1 MNKVFLI
8 IWREYFERVRKKSF
22 LLMSILGPV
31 LIAGGFGLMVWLGNA
46 DKTEQKVLVIDASQ
60 AFYKTLPDND
70 FIRFYYPDT
79 KLNDAIKDFYKT
91 DYTCILYVPYNIAQG
106 NNTSVQLFYKKSPGF
121 AVTQYLRDVMQNKL
135 YEFKLAANNINPSII
150 KSARQKINIIN
161 EKIYENGK
169 SKESKT
175 DILVGVGFACGVLI
189 FMFLTIYG
197 TQVMRSVMEEK
208 TSRVVEIIISS
219 VRPFQ
224 LMIGKILGVALVG
237 VTQFLIWIVLTTILT
252 TVVSTTLI
260 KNITS
265 DAALKNA
272 QMETVYKQGSNANIK
287 DLQKIDSRMEA
298 IEMIGDLK
306 GLDFTEIAICF
317 FLYFIGGYLFYSAL
331 FAAIG
336 SAVDSEADTQQFM
349 LPVMLPLII
358 GYVMTVNVMQN
369 PEGNIAFWGSM
380 IPFTSPVVMLARL
393 PNGVPFYQICIS
405 LSLLVVGFI
414 FTVWIAGRIYRTGI
428 LMYGKKVSWKE
439 IIKWI
444 SYKA

>member
-31 LIAGGFGLMVWLGNA
+31 LIAGGFALMIWLANA
-46 DKTEQKVLVIDASQ
+46 DKTEQKVMVIDASQ
-60 AFYKTLPDND
+60 AFYKTLPDNE

-79 KLNDAIKDFYKT
+79 KLPEALKDFYKT

-106 NNTSVQLFYKKSPGF
+106 SNTSVQLFYKKSPGF
-121 AVTQYLRDVMQNKL
+121 AVTQYLRDVMENKL

-150 KSARQKINIIN
+150 KSARQKINITQ

-169 SKESKT
+169 SKEKKT
-175 DILVGVGFACGVLI
+175 DISAGIGFACGVLI

-197 TQVMRSVMEEK
+197 MQVMRSVMEEK
-208 TSRVVEIIISS
+208 TSRVVEVIISS

-237 VTQFLIWIVLTTILT
+237 VTQFVIWIILTTVLTTII
-252 TVVSTTLI
+252 SSTLI
-260 KNITS
+260 KSITS
-265 DAALKNA
+265 DAAHKKD
-272 QMETVYKQGSNANIK
+272 QMEIVYKQGSNANIK
-287 DLQKIDSRMEA
+287 ELQKLDSRMEA
-298 IEMIGDLK
+298 MEMIADLK
-306 GLDFTEIAICF
+306 GLDFVEITICF

-331 FAAIG
+331 YAAIG

-349 LPVMLPLII
+349 LPVTLPLII

-393 PNGVPFYQICIS
+393 PNGVPAYQIVIS
-405 LSLLVVGFI
+405 LSLLILGFI
-414 FTVWIAGRIYRTGI
+414 FTVWVAGRIYRTGI
-428 LMYGKKVSWKE
+428 LMYGKKISWRE

-444 SYKA
+444 SYKG

>member
-1 MNKVFLI
+1 MNKIFLI

-31 LIAGGFGLMVWLGNA
+31 LIAGGFALMIWLANA
-46 DKTEQKVLVIDASQ
+46 DKTEQKILVIDASQ
-60 AFYKTLPDND
+60 AFYKTLPDNE

-79 KLNDAIKDFYKT
+79 KLPDAIKDFYKT

-106 NNTSVQLFYKKSPGF
+106 SNTSVQLFYKKSPGF
-121 AVTQYLRDVMQNKL
+121 AVTQYLRDNMENKL
-135 YEFKLAANNINPSII
+135 YEFKLAANNINPAII
-150 KSARQKINIIN
+150 KSARQKINILN

-175 DILVGVGFACGVLI
+175 DILAGVGFACGILI

-208 TSRVVEIIISS
+208 TSRVVEVIISS

-237 VTQFLIWIVLTTILT
+237 ITQFLIWIILTTILT
-252 TVVSTTLI
+252 TVVSATLI
-260 KNITS
+260 KTITS
-265 DAALKNA
+265 DAALKKE
-272 QMETVYKQGSNANIK
+272 QMEVVYKQGSNANIK
-287 DLQKIDSRMEA
+287 ELQKLDSRMEA

-317 FLYFIGGYLFYSAL
+317 FLFFIGGYLFYSAL

-349 LPVMLPLII
+349 LPVTLPLII
-358 GYVMTVNVMQN
+358 GYMMTVNVMQN
-369 PEGNIAFWGSM
+369 PEGNVAFWGSM

-405 LSLLVVGFI
+405 LSLLILGFI
-414 FTVWIAGRIYRTGI
+414 CTVWIAGRIYRTGI
-428 LMYGKKVSWKE
+428 LMYGKKVTWRE

>member
-1 MNKVFLI
+1 MNKIFLI

-31 LIAGGFGLMVWLGNA
+31 LIAGGFALMIWLSNA
-46 DKTEQKVLVIDASQ
+46 DKTEQKIMVIDASQ
-60 AFYKTLPDND
+60 AFYKTLPDNE
-70 FIRFYYPDT
+70 FIRFYYPDV
-79 KLNDAIKDFYKT
+79 KLDAAIKDFYNT

-106 NNTSVQLFYKKSPGF
+106 ANTSVQLYYKKSPGF
-121 AVTQYLRDVMQNKL
+121 AVTQYLRDNLENKL
-135 YEFKLAANNINPSII
+135 YEFKLAANNINPAII
-150 KSARQKINIIN
+150 KSARQKINILN

-208 TSRVVEIIISS
+208 TSRVVEVIISS

-237 VTQFLIWIVLTTILT
+237 VTQFVIWIILTTILT
-252 TVVSTTLI
+252 TVVSSTVL
-260 KNITS
+260 KSITS
-265 DAALKNA
+265 DAAIKKE
-272 QMETVYKQGSNANIK
+272 QMEIVYKQGSNANIK
-287 DLQKIDSRMEA
+287 ELQKLDSKMEA
-298 IEMIGDLK
+298 MEMLSDLK
-306 GLDFTEIAICF
+306 GLDFTEIAVCF

-349 LPVMLPLII
+349 LPVTLPLII
-358 GYVMTVNVMQN
+358 GYIMTVNVMQN
-369 PEGNIAFWGSM
+369 PEGNVAFWGSM

-393 PNGVPFYQICIS
+393 PNGVPPYQIAIS
-405 LSLLVVGFI
+405 LSLLIAGFLT
-414 FTVWIAGRIYRTGI
+414 TVWIAGRIYRTGI

>member
-1 MNKVFLI
+1 MNKVLLI

-31 LIAGGFGLMVWLGNA
+31 LIAGGFALMIWLANA
-46 DKTEQKVLVIDASQ
+46 DKTEQKILVIDASQ

-79 KLNDAIKDFYKT
+79 KLPEAIKDFYKT

-106 NNTSVQLFYKKSPGF
+106 NNTSVQLFYKRSPGF
-121 AVTQYLRDVMQNKL
+121 AVTQYLRDVMENKL

-208 TSRVVEIIISS
+208 TSRVVEVIISR

-224 LMIGKILGVALVG
+224 LMIGKIFGVALVG

-252 TVVSTTLI
+252 TVVSATLI
-260 KNITS
+260 KTITS
-265 DAALKNA
+265 DATLK
-272 QMETVYKQGSNANIK
+272 K
-287 DLQKIDSRMEA
+287 
-298 IEMIGDLK
+298 
-306 GLDFTEIAICF
+306 
-317 FLYFIGGYLFYSAL
+317 
-331 FAAIG
+331 
-336 SAVDSEADTQQFM
+336 
-349 LPVMLPLII
+349 
-358 GYVMTVNVMQN
+358 
-369 PEGNIAFWGSM
+369 
-380 IPFTSPVVMLARL
+380 
-393 PNGVPFYQICIS
+393 
-405 LSLLVVGFI
+405 
-414 FTVWIAGRIYRTGI
+414 
-428 LMYGKKVSWKE
+428 
-439 IIKWI
+439 
-444 SYKA
+444 

>member
-31 LIAGGFGLMVWLGNA
+31 LIAGGFALIIWLGNA
-46 DKTEQKVLVIDASQ
+46 DKTEQKILVVDDSK
-60 AFYKTLPDND
+60 AFYKNLPDNE
-70 FIRFYYPDT
+70 FIRFYFPDT
-79 KLNDAIKDFYKT
+79 KLNAAIKDLYKS

-106 NNTSVQLFYKKSPGF
+106 NSTSVQLYYKKSPGF
-121 AVTQYLRDVMQNKL
+121 AVTQYLRDVMENKL
-135 YEFKLAANNINPSII
+135 YEFKLVANNINPGII

-208 TSRVVEIIISS
+208 TSRVVEVIISS

-224 LMIGKILGVALVG
+224 LMIGKIIGVALVG
-237 VTQFLIWIVLTTILT
+237 VTQFIIWIILTTILT
-252 TVVSTTLI
+252 TVVSATLI

-265 DAALKNA
+265 DAALKQE
-272 QMETVYKQGSNANIK
+272 QMEVVYKQGSNANMANM
-287 DLQKIDSRMEA
+287 QKINSRMEA
-298 IEMIGDLK
+298 IEMLGDLK
-306 GLDFTEIAICF
+306 GLDYTEIAICF

-349 LPVMLPLII
+349 LPVMLPLIV
-358 GYVMTVNVMQN
+358 GYVMTVNVINN

-393 PNGVPFYQICIS
+393 PNGVPPYQIWIS
-405 LSLLVVGFI
+405 LSLLVLGFI
-414 FTVWIAGRIYRTGI
+414 FTVWLAGRIYRTGI
-428 LMYGKKVSWKE
+428 LMYGKKVTWRE